1 MQSTLWASSPTDAL
15 RSRVAKKRETSACM
29 AFNDVGGGIEE
40 VRSCDD
46 ALEVVEREKVAP

>member
-40 VRSCDD
+40 VRSCDV
-46 ALEVVEREKVAP
+46 ALELV